1 MEFDKKTLRR
11 LCFLCESKFKD
22 ILLTEEEWARQMGY
36 TQGLLQDQ
44 RDFRRK
50 RTELWLTYLASAGI
64 QVRRS
69 RECFFKFEDVV
80 VLTGFRP
87 RKTYK
92 IGIPFDLAEKIL
104 VLGGLPS

>member
-22 ILLTEEEWARQMGY
+22 ILLTEEEWLAKWALG
-36 TQGLLQDQ
+36 GNPSS

-50 RTELWLTYLASAGI
+50 RTELWLAYLESAGI
-64 QVRRS
+64 KVRKS
-69 RECFFKFEDVV
+69 RECFFKFHDVV
-80 VLTGFRP
+80 VFTGFRP

-104 VLGGLPS
+104 VLGGLP